1 MTFALQR
8 PSLFLVTILVLFQR
22 PLFLVTL
29 ACLAAHA
36 LSAKPDIGLTILIL
50 LAVMLPQPLSL
61 LAGYAS

>member
-8 PSLFLVTILVLFQR
+8 PSLFLAAILVLFQR
-22 PLFLVTL
+22 PSFLGTP

-36 LSAKPDIGLTILIL
+36 LSAKPAIGLTILVL

-61 LAGYAS
+61 LAGYVS